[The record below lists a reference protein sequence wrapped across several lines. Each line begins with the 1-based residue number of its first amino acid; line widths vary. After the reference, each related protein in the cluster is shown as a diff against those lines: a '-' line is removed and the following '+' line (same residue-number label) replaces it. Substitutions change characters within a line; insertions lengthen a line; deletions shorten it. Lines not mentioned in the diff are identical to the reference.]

1 VRELGVLRDLA
12 QAGAGVAEFGER
24 LQRGVGQLGAGM
36 AEALA
41 RAGAAVVIGD
51 IREEL
56 GEATADAIKKS
67 GAQAAFLPLDVT
79 DDASWE
85 RAISG
90 AIAELGGLDIVVNN
104 AGVEISSLVIDLD
117 PDDVRK
123 MLEVNILGTSLGI
136 KHAFRAM
143 RPGGPAGPM
152 ALL

>member
-1 VRELGVLRDLA
+1 
-12 QAGAGVAEFGER
+12 
-24 LQRGVGQLGAGM
+24 M

-90 AIAELGGLDIVVNN
+90 AIAELGGLGHRGQQRRRRDFQP
-104 AGVEISSLVIDLD
+104 G
-117 PDDVRK
+117 
-123 MLEVNILGTSLGI
+123 
-136 KHAFRAM
+136 H
-143 RPGGPAGPM
+143 RP
-152 ALL
+152 